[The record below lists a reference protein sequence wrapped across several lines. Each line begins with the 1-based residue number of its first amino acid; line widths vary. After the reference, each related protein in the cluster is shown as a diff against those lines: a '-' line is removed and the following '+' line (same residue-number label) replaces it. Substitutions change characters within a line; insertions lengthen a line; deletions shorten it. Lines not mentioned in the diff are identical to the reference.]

1 MDKEKAR
8 AELAHVMAQYRQ
20 KSYADWVARIRQDA
34 LVLEVKGAEGREYQI
49 EIEAF
54 WDDSPSGN
62 VRVLFSIDDGGW
74 SAFSPV
80 CDSFL
85 IAADGTSAGE

>member
-1 MDKEKAR
+1 
-8 AELAHVMAQYRQ
+8 MAQHRQ
-20 KSYADWVARIRQDA
+20 KSYADWVARIGQGA
-34 LVLEVKGAEGREYQI
+34 LVLEVKGADGREYQV

-54 WDDSPSGN
+54 WDDSPGGN

-74 SAFSPV
+74 SAFAPV

-85 IAADGTSAGE
+85 IAGDGTSAGE

>member
-1 MDKEKAR
+1 
-8 AELAHVMAQYRQ
+8 MAQYRP
-20 KSYADWVARIRQDA
+20 KSYAEWVACIGQDA
-34 LVLEVKGAEGREYQI
+34 LALEVKDADGREYQV

-54 WDDSPSGN
+54 WDGSPGGS

-85 IAADGTSAGE
+85 IVADGTSTGK